1 MNETLTEDQAR
12 LFLTRGAWQV
22 ANAVVDPELAISSLK
37 SRGGGSAWPKGTH
50 PELPYNHTATSD
62 SGIYGYNAAT
72 SPRLRPAPAVVTLS
86 YSEIRRWSNNL
97 SDQIKTQMRLT
108 YRAMADENDAVN
120 GWCYCPY
127 KDTPPSPG
135 GETCRRHHPTDAERD
150 EHCRRKEALQRR
162 EDYLARKALGL
173 LDSAPKQLELF
184 A

>member
-1 MNETLTEDQAR
+1 MLTEDQAR

-22 ANAVVDPELAISSLK
+22 ANAVVDPELAIASLK
-37 SRGGGSAWPKGTH
+37 SRGGGSSWPDGTH
-50 PELPYNHTATSD
+50 PELSYNHTGTAKN
-62 SGIYGYNAAT
+62 GIYGYT
-72 SPRLRPAPAVVTLS
+72 LDRSTRMEAVVVALS

-97 SDQIKTQMRLT
+97 PDQIKAQMRLT
-108 YRAMADENDAVN
+108 YRAMADGNDAVN

-173 LDSAPKQLELF
+173 MESGAKQLELF
-184 A
+184 G